1 MQRTMI
7 INQVLDHLNL
17 VFRLTKINTAEEL
30 NAVFSKFIFQK
41 EQTLTVKLL
50 CGWWGYVKLDLL
62 CKSHKNILTRTSFL
76 M

>member
-41 EQTLTVKLL
+41 EQTLTVSYSVGGGVMLNWI
-50 CGWWGYVKLDLL
+50 C
-62 CKSHKNILTRTSFL
+62 SASLTRTF
-76 M
+76 

>member
-41 EQTLTVKLL
+41 EQT
-50 CGWWGYVKLDLL
+50 
-62 CKSHKNILTRTSFL
+62 
-76 M
+76 